1 MFQVFVRLR
10 ISPPRIK
17 LAASNFARRFVGV
30 RGKQSHILGELCSP
44 RSPKSDESASA
55 RVRRPKGSGSERC
68 GGSACVD
75 IGLGQSPLTYLC
87 FFHSEKCTKTWRG
100 LNNLH
105 MIVRSWEFCRCGFH
119 TDYYLHLLL
128 RLWWSSVWST
138 SALQIELFVTWSFL
152 WVSWSKASAP
162 LEMHAPSMQPA
173 CREHASLVGHH
184 LNRCRSFVRYCGQGS
199 SLLWTP
205 ALRPR

>member
-10 ISPPRIK
+10 IFPPRIK

-87 FFHSEKCTKTWRG
+87 FFFIQRNVRRPEEGSTTCTW
-100 LNNLH
+100 LY
-105 MIVRSWEFCRCGFH
+105 VAE
-119 TDYYLHLLL
+119 
-128 RLWWSSVWST
+128 
-138 SALQIELFVTWSFL
+138 
-152 WVSWSKASAP
+152 
-162 LEMHAPSMQPA
+162 
-173 CREHASLVGHH
+173 
-184 LNRCRSFVRYCGQGS
+184 SFVVVVFTLTIICIYCSDSDGRAS
-199 SLLWTP
+199 EVRLP
-205 ALRPR
+205 CK